1 VRISDFRGETSAGRT
16 VLSAT
21 IVWEDSDRPPFEM
34 RFASDEDTLA
44 GGPPDP
50 HAFLLAAAVP
60 AWRRGERRI
69 AIDGA
74 VCPRLR
80 DGLRAAQGIL
90 AGWFAPG
97 RPPIPIE
104 ASGGFRPYAE
114 RSPAAAVFLT
124 GGIDSLHVLARNR
137 RFHEASHPAFF
148 REAIYADR
156 LAYVEDVPSPR
167 ALDLTGRQGRA
178 IGEIAREC
186 GLRLR
191 RVDSNFRL
199 LDPDQWWVA
208 SEDQGALL
216 AATGHALTRRIGSV
230 SLAATHDPDFLPNW
244 GTHPLLDPCYSSS
257 GLEFRHEGF
266 GRTRFEK
273 TAEIAGWDVARKYL
287 LVCFDGPLPPGQLNC
302 GKCEKCLRTMTAL
315 LALGVLSDFRLFGGA
330 KVTPEKIAAMPFGN
344 HMEFFGGFW
353 APLVEPL
360 VVRGETGIA
369 RVLKEKLAAWRQ
381 VIAWHEGTGWRGR
394 LRRID
399 RDYLGGALLRVSR
412 ELRRRVRGSAS

>member
-1 VRISDFRGETSAGRT
+1 MRIENLRTETAGGRRVWSA
-16 VLSAT
+16 S
-21 IVWEDSDRPPFEM
+21 IVWEDSARPAFEM
-34 RFASDEDTLA
+34 RFASDEGA
-44 GGPPDP
+44 FGAGPPDP

-69 AIDGA
+69 RLEGP

-80 DGLRAAQGIL
+80 DGLRAAQRIL

-104 ASGGFRPYAE
+104 AARGYRPYAG
-114 RSPAAAVFLT
+114 RSPRAAVFLT

-137 RFHEASHPAFF
+137 RFYAEGHPASF
-148 REAIYADR
+148 RDAIYAER
-156 LAYVEDVPSPR
+156 LAYVEDVPSAR
-167 ALDLTGRQGRA
+167 ALDLSTRQSRA
-178 IGEIAREC
+178 IGEIARRC
-186 GLRLR
+186 GLEPR

-216 AATGHALTRRIGSV
+216 AATGHTLAGRVGSV
-230 SLAATHDPDFLPNW
+230 SLAATHDPEFLPDW
-244 GTHPLLDPCYSSS
+244 GTHPLLDPCFSSS

-273 TAEIAGWDVARKYL
+273 TAEIAGWDVARRHL
-287 LVCFDGPLPPGQLNC
+287 LVCFDGPLPEGQLNC
-302 GKCEKCLRTMTAL
+302 GECEKCLRTMTAL
-315 LALGVLSDFRLFGGA
+315 LALGVLDDFPVFGGA
-330 KVTPEKIAAMPFGN
+330 AVTPEKIDGMPFGN

-353 APLVEPL
+353 TPLVDPL
-360 VVRGETGIA
+360 LARGETAVA
-369 RVLKEKLAAWRQ
+369 RVLERKLDAWRR
-381 VIAWHEGTGWRGR
+381 VVSWHEEAGWRGR

-399 RDYLGGALLRVSR
+399 RKYLGGSLLGLSR
-412 ELRRRVRGSAS
+412 ELRRRARGSTG